1 MRRFVIGIVV
11 VGLAVALTAPAFAT
25 GKQVTVG
32 TLTTS
37 GNWIP
42 FWGPSYNAMRFQ
54 TLMDQS
60 QIAYA
65 GTINEVEYYAW
76 FGYGGE
82 FLKYRVLLGH
92 TGLSALTTTYDNNWK
107 GTPVEVANAASFV
120 INTAVRTWFPLK
132 LTKTFTYNNTDN
144 LLIEI
149 VWDGKTGTPR
159 GEPVY
164 TCTFGSGYHRIYSPG
179 SSTSPTGSGS
189 TLAYY
194 CRLSFSYSTGVAP
207 TSLGRVKALYQ

>member
-1 MRRFVIGIVV
+1 MRRFVIGVV
-11 VGLAVALTAPAFAT
+11 TFGLAFALAVPAFAT

-42 FWGPSYNAMRFQ
+42 FWGTSYNALRFQ
-54 TLMDQS
+54 TLIDQTE
-60 QIAYA
+60 IKYA

-76 FGYGGE
+76 HGYTSE

-92 TGLSALTTTYDNNWK
+92 TGLSALTTTFDNNWK
-107 GTPVEVANAASFV
+107 GTPVEVANAPSFIIKATV
-120 INTAVRTWFPLK
+120 KTWFPLK

-144 LLIEI
+144 LVVEI
-149 VWDGKTGTPR
+149 SWDGKRIAP
-159 GEPVY
+159 GEAVY
-164 TCTFGSGYHRIYSPG
+164 TCTFGSGYHRIYALG
-179 SSTSPTGSGS
+179 SSTAPTGSGS
-189 TLAYY
+189 SLCYY
-194 CRLSFSYSTGVAP
+194 CRLSFNAYVGVSP